1 MLNEVCFHMHPNYPT
16 NKCGDG
22 VPAAE
27 IWGIKEIHGV
37 NHKILWIEGKNWSE
51 NDRFLPDFL
60 FVSIKYKLRRK

>member
-1 MLNEVCFHMHPNYPT
+1 MHPNYPT

-22 VPAAE
+22 VSAAE

-51 NDRFLPDFL
+51 
-60 FVSIKYKLRRK
+60 K

>member
-51 NDRFLPDFL
+51 
-60 FVSIKYKLRRK
+60 K